1 MEGYT
6 DENMDALW
14 KYIMDH
20 NLMYALNLPMLNFVY
35 NSDLITGFGF
45 NHMGS
50 VVPGACTYN
59 VQ

>member
-1 MEGYT
+1 
-6 DENMDALW
+6 MDN
-14 KYIMDH
+14 

-50 VVPGACTYN
+50 VVPGACTFN